1 MLNDGDDSGAPQRG
15 RPPSV
20 ALRQPSAPL
29 VERLTRSDSWWMTVK
44 PSESMTA
51 RAEAERARM
60 ATSREWTQV
69 SSNQVFGLPTI

>member
-1 MLNDGDDSGAPQRG
+1 VMLDDGDDFAAPR

-29 VERLTRSDSWWMTVK
+29 SEPLKRSDNWWMTVK
-44 PSESMTA
+44 PSESMTK
-51 RAEAERARM
+51 RAEQERARM

-69 SSNQVFGLPTI
+69 SSNQVFGLPTV